1 VLVSEP
7 IKEIVNID
15 RVVHEPARLA
25 ILVAL
30 DVCVSA
36 DFKYL
41 QALTGLSA
49 SNLSVHLTKL
59 EEHGLIEI
67 EKTFV
72 RKKGRTTCRLAKQ
85 GKEALR
91 AYRRLIEEPKRSN
104 RKWAFLLRQALSLE
118 PAG

>member
-1 VLVSEP
+1 MPEP

-30 DVCVSA
+30 GACLSA
-36 DFKYL
+36 DFKFL
-41 QALTGLSA
+41 QAVTGLSA

-72 RKKGRTTCRLAKQ
+72 RKKGRTTCRLAKK

-91 AYRRLIEEPKRSN
+91 EYRRLIEEPKRGSAI
-104 RKWAFLLRQALSLE
+104 WTLLRQALL
-118 PAG
+118 PKPPG